1 MASINNIPNQFRGMA
16 SSNGASGN
24 SATGYVAT
32 PSVQRQW
39 ATGHGLAWWASDH
52 QEELNHIVGW
62 NYVAIQA
69 IAKQYANSKV
79 TVSRVKQS
87 GGQNNGGMVTKAYT
101 PDAGQDTKTPLP
113 NHPIARLLKKPNR
126 VDSWATF
133 AMRIAYNMRATGGF
147 FIWEIKNQLNQPFE
161 LWVIPRAWAWPI
173 LPSPQFPQGAWRIT
187 PSSTTAGV
195 LSGSGSILGMVRDAR
210 EFIASGY
217 PHQLYPGEFL
227 SPLSACAQ
235 QIDLAEMTD
244 QAAWAVFNNAIVPGA
259 VFSIDKDAK
268 MDEEQQKRFIA
279 QLEQQKA
286 GVSNRGKALLL
297 QGITKESL
305 GDPLTGLNHI
315 EGRNQNREHVSN
327 IQGVPPS
334 AYGGGGGG
342 GYSGTAAEMKQFTE
356 LTVQPDL
363 NLVAMAFQT
372 RWSPVYGEDIEI
384 AIDAPG
390 YDDPTLNLQKCSN
403 VLQAKQAG
411 VKFSDNEIRSLLGFG
426 SIPGGDKYEELGQ
439 QGHPQPDAMQEQGQ
453 PQEDEEQQQGHS
465 PEMAGG
471 EEDENAVPDFDLTPE
486 LADEDGPNEKNPLL
500 QAAAGNRISPY
511 LMNGK
516 H

>member
-1 MASINNIPNQFRGMA
+1 MATNINTPDQFRGMV
-16 SSNGASGN
+16 SSSSKNNTAFG
-24 SATGYVAT
+24 VAVS
-32 PSVQRQW
+32 PSIQRQW

-52 QEELNHIVGW
+52 SEELKHIVGW

-69 IAKQYANSKV
+69 IAKQFANSKI

-87 GGQNNGGMVTKAYT
+87 SGQNNGSLVTKAFT
-101 PDAGQDTKTPLP
+101 PDAGHDTKTPLP

-133 AMRIAYNMRATGGF
+133 AMRLAYNIRATGGF
-147 FIWEIKNQLNQPFE
+147 LIWEIKNRLNQPFE
-161 LWVIPRAWAWPI
+161 LWVIPRSWAWPI
-173 LPSPQFPQGAWRIT
+173 LPSPEFPQGAYRIT
-187 PSSTTAGV
+187 PSTTTVGAF
-195 LSGSGSILGMVRDAR
+195 SGLGTILGMVRDAR
-210 EFIASGY
+210 EFITSGY
-217 PHQLYPGEFL
+217 PHPNYPGEFL

-244 QAAWAVFNNAIVPGA
+244 QAAWSVFNNAIVPGA
-259 VFSIDKDAK
+259 VFSVDKDVK
-268 MDEEQQKRFIA
+268 MDEAAQKQFIA
-279 QLEQQKA
+279 QLEQQKS

-305 GDPLTGLNHI
+305 SDPLTGLNHI

-327 IQGVPPS
+327 IQGVPPT

-356 LTVQPDL
+356 LSVQPDL
-363 NLVAMAFQT
+363 NLVALAFQS
-372 RWSPVYGEDIEI
+372 RWSSVYGEDIEI

-403 VLQAKQAG
+403 VLQAKAAG

-426 SIPGGDKYEELGQ
+426 SIPGGDEYEESNP
-439 QGHPQPDAMQEQGQ
+439 QGSMPMGDPQEQEGQ
-453 PQEDEEQQQGHS
+453 PQE
-465 PEMAGG
+465 MMGG
-471 EEDENAVPDFDLTPE
+471 PGGDGDENAVPDFDLTPE
-486 LADEDGPNEKNPLL
+486 LADDDGSNERMPWM
-500 QAAAGNRISPY
+500 QAASGNRMAPY
-511 LMNGK
+511 LMNGT